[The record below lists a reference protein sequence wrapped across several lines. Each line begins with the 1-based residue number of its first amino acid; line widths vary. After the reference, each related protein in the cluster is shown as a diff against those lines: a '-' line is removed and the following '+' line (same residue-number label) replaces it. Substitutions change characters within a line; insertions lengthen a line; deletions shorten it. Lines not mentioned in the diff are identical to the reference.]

1 MRYLSGHVMRYL
13 SGHVMRY
20 LSVVMWCVTCLYSCD
35 ALPVCSPVMRYLSA
49 VMWCVT
55 CLQSCDALPV
65 WSCDM
70 LPPADHVM
78 RYLSGHVMRYLSG
91 HVMRYLSGHV
101 MRYLS
106 VCVHVCWWTGVTE
119 VRSEGFCGGA
129 IYKPTWI
136 LTAAHCLEKLNVRFL
151 KIVAGTVALG
161 MNCELNHYTCENIS
175 QSSEY
180 K

>member
-1 MRYLSGHVMRYL
+1 M
-13 SGHVMRY
+13 
-20 LSVVMWCVTCLYSCD
+20 C
-35 ALPVCSPVMRYLSA
+35 
-49 VMWCVT
+49 
-55 CLQSCDALPV
+55 
-65 WSCDM
+65 
-70 LPPADHVM
+70 ADGQVLLK
-78 RYLSGHVMRYLSG
+78 YGQK
-91 HVMRYLSGHV
+91 
-101 MRYLS
+101 
-106 VCVHVCWWTGVTE
+106 
-119 VRSEGFCGGA
+119 GFCGGA